1 MTVSPLVSKVKLNPA
16 FDKGE
21 RLTAAVSE
29 RDELFSLLLAALPA
43 LHTCRRPKPLP
54 CSHSHTHTHMSS
66 PHRQT
71 AMDHSLNIAVM
82 LMHAGVNNSF

>member
-21 RLTAAVSE
+21 RLTAAASE

-54 CSHSHTHTHMSS
+54 CSHSHTHTHVVT
-66 PHRQT
+66 PQANRNGPQLKHRCD
-71 AMDHSLNIAVM
+71 A
-82 LMHAGVNNSF
+82 HACRG

>member
-21 RLTAAVSE
+21 RLTAAAASE

-43 LHTCRRPKPLP
+43 LH
-54 CSHSHTHTHMSS
+54 MSA
-66 PHRQT
+66 P
-71 AMDHSLNIAVM
+71 
-82 LMHAGVNNSF
+82 